1 MRSNLQQMEESG
13 LSNAFEGPFCC
24 DKHERGLLKN
34 FSKSRGKWLAC
45 GIFYFRIASVLVT
58 VTSGVNNAMVLNA
71 I

>member
-1 MRSNLQQMEESG
+1 MEESG

-34 FSKSRGKWLAC
+34 FSKPRGKWLAG